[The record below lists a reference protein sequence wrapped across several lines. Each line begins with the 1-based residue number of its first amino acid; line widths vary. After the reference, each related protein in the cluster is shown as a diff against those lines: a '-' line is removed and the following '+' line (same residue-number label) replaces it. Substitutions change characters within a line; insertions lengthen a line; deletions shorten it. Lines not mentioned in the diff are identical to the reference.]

1 MSSRSLR
8 LVAAVLAV
16 AVLATACGGGGDDAT
31 GARST
36 TSSAPDTTTTA
47 PDTTTSTTTEAPVV
61 EAPEAAAELP
71 STDYATGEAILT
83 DAHVGTLA
91 LGSELLAFEEAA
103 VEFEL
108 DLELPEV
115 PAGPALIGIVGETF
129 VVVPLDLTTEGPTGV
144 IAVLTAD
151 DVLVGELSS
160 FDEDDNGFLVVEG
173 TASSLVTGEET
184 AVAASMGLGVGTS
197 TFEID
202 GSDAIIR
209 GALGSRTLAQ
219 IEYLIAEHPEV
230 ERLVLQ
236 SIDGSVND
244 EVNVVTV
251 ARIREAGLNTH
262 VPADG
267 EIYSGGVDLFAGGV
281 ERTAEPGATIG
292 VHAWCCG
299 PDGESAH
306 LIPVDD
312 PAHDHQTSLFRSLL
326 GDEGGDR
333 FYFFTLQAAPFDG
346 IEVMTP
352 LEWEAFDLVTTDA
365 VLGSPTPLA
374 LSSTTAAD
382 IDAAVEAVLAE
393 LDRSAEVLVAI
404 GGPDPTA
411 VIALDADTPDAA
423 VVEIDLD
430 RTDDGVI
437 VVDATIATLAS

>member
-8 LVAAVLAV
+8 LVAAALAV
-16 AVLATACGGGGDDAT
+16 AVVATACGGGGDDAT
-31 GARST
+31 DST
-36 TSSAPDTTTTA
+36 TTPTTTTTEAATTTTTASTTTTA
-47 PDTTTSTTTEAPVV
+47 P
-61 EAPEAAAELP
+61 APEAAAELP
-71 STDYATGEAILT
+71 STDYAEGDAILT
-83 DAHVGTLA
+83 NSHIGAVA
-91 LGSELLAFEEAA
+91 LGSELLAFDDAA
-103 VEFEL
+103 IEFEL

-115 PAGPALIGIVGETF
+115 PAGPALIGIVGETI
-129 VVVPLDLTTEGPTGV
+129 VVVPLDLATEGPTGV
-144 IAVLTAD
+144 IAVLTD
-151 DVLVGELSS
+151 SDVHVGELSS
-160 FDEDDNGFLVVEG
+160 FDEDANGFLVVEG
-173 TASSLVTGEET
+173 AVTSLLTEET
-184 AVAASMGLGVGTS
+184 TAVTASMGLGVGTS

-202 GSDAIIR
+202 GTDAIIR

-219 IEYLIAEHPEV
+219 VEHLIAEHPEV
-230 ERLVLQ
+230 TRLVLQ

-312 PAHDHQTSLFRSLL
+312 PAHDHQTTLFRSLL
-326 GDEGGDR
+326 GDEQGDR

-352 LEWEAFDLVTTDA
+352 LEWDAFDLVSDDSVLAEPTALDLATT
-365 VLGSPTPLA
+365 GG
-374 LSSTTAAD
+374 AD
-382 IDAAVEAVLAE
+382 IDTAVESIIGELEADGRAV
-393 LDRSAEVLVAI
+393 DVLVAI
-404 GGPDPTA
+404 GGADPTA
-411 VIALDADTPDAA
+411 VLALDAETTDAA
-423 VVEIDLD
+423 VVNLDLD
-430 RTDDGVI
+430 TADDGV
-437 VVDATIATLAS
+437 VLVSATIAELAG